1 MTKDN
6 ILNVQ
11 GREILLSRI
20 NDLEYISLTDM
31 AKDFGGNDQIKNW
44 IRTRRTI
51 EYLGTWE
58 TINNSHFNMVEFHH
72 VKMATTSESFI
83 ISPTQWIKRTNA
95 IGLIAKSGRYGG
107 GTFAHVDIA
116 FEFGSWLSPQ
126 FKLYPYTEFQRLK
139 KTESETNNLEWN
151 VKRVLTKA
159 NYRLHTNAIRDY
171 IIPKLDLKK
180 ADESVIYANE
190 AEILNMAVFG
200 YTSKDWREANP
211 SLKSTQANPRDFASI
226 NELAVLSNLEG
237 IHSILIQQQ
246 LEKKT
251 RYSIL
256 KKMATEQLANLNNL
270 DLMKSIKKQ
279 NDTSYVKIK
288 GPID

>member
-1 MTKDN
+1 MTKDS

-11 GREILLSRI
+11 GRKILLSRI
-20 NDLEYISLTDM
+20 DDLEYISITDM

-58 TINNSHFNMVEFHH
+58 TINNSDFNMVEFHH

-95 IGLIAKSGRYGG
+95 KGLIAKSGRYGG

-126 FKLYPYTEFQRLK
+126 FKLYLHTEFQRLK
-139 KTESETNNLEWN
+139 KTESETYNLEWN

-256 KKMATEQLANLNNL
+256 KKMATEQIANLNNL

-279 NDTSYVKIK
+279 NNTSYLKTS
-288 GPID
+288 GAID